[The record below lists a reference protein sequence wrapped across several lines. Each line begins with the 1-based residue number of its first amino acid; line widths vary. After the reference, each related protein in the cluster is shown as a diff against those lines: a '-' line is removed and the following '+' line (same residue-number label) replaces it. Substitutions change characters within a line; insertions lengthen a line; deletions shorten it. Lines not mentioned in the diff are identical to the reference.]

1 MGKIDD
7 LKKKIADYM
16 YSKKSQKDIKVQY
29 EINCKLAEE
38 IAMLEANK
46 EILEAN
52 GMGQNFKYCVATR
65 SNNLLSLYE
74 LADTFDDY
82 IEYFIGW
89 KDGFTVAQRTKF
101 FKMAKKKGQII
112 DKAVI
117 QSVLEAPEPNEYKVK
132 KVFGGRDEVGR
143 GPWRVKVKL
152 AQKKEEVNDERE

>member
-16 YSKKSQKDIKVQY
+16 YSKKSQKDINVQY

-89 KDGFTVAQRTKF
+89 KDGFTVAQRAKF
-101 FKMAKKKGQII
+101 F
-112 DKAVI
+112 
-117 QSVLEAPEPNEYKVK
+117 
-132 KVFGGRDEVGR
+132 
-143 GPWRVKVKL
+143 
-152 AQKKEEVNDERE
+152 